1 MNFPFVLNLTSLMA
15 HAAKEA
21 REAVAEGKSGKINFL
36 GATQYCRAL
45 RLVRG
50 FTALHKLW
58 IEIKCKSPLFF
69 NRRNMTLSDDQ
80 VV

>member
-36 GATQYCRAL
+36 GATQYVNSLLIFFKGAAL
-45 RLVRG
+45 IHFSIGLVEKRRLAVR
-50 FTALHKLW
+50 LDK
-58 IEIKCKSPLFF
+58 
-69 NRRNMTLSDDQ
+69 
-80 VV
+80 

>member
-36 GATQYCRAL
+36 GATQYDIYSHRS
-45 RLVRG
+45 
-50 FTALHKLW
+50 
-58 IEIKCKSPLFF
+58 EIFLISKC
-69 NRRNMTLSDDQ
+69 LSAIL
-80 VV
+80 